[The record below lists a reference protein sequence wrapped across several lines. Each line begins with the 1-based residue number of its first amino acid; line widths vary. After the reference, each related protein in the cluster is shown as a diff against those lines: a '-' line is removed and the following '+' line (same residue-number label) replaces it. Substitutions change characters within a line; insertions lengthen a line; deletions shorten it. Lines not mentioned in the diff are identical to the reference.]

1 MASRPAAAI
10 VVQGSLRAQSRDWS
24 GTILQVFLILALL
37 FSLATL
43 LVLVVDQVVKAMP
56 VFQERGVD
64 FLTSDLSSNPANA
77 GVAQGIF
84 GTVVLA
90 VLVSLLAFPLGIGTA
105 VYLEEYAPDNRFTR
119 LLVLNIRN
127 LAGVPSVVFGIL
139 GLSVFVAV
147 LAAAGMGDGRNL
159 ISGAL
164 TLTVLVLP
172 IVIITSSEALRAV
185 PSTIREAGFGIGA
198 SRWQVVRKLLLPAAS
213 PGILTGTVLALSRAL
228 GETAPLIVAGAVL
241 GSYSNTGASPAEIL
255 TGPYT
260 AMPVIVYDWA
270 RRPQEEFRAL
280 TAAAI
285 IVLLVIT
292 LIANTVAIVIRNRSE
307 RILVSGSD
315 PTGEPMTTDLE
326 RPAGAVTPTISI
338 RTDAA
343 PAATHD
349 DPAATPA
356 VRFEDFHFYYGK
368 FRAVKG
374 VSASI
379 RRNRITALIG
389 PSGCGKSTL
398 IRSINRMNDLIEG
411 TRVEGI
417 VEFHGEN
424 LYADYVDA
432 GRGPPPD
439 RDGLPEG
446 EPIPQVDL

>member
-1 MASRPAAAI
+1 MASQPAAAI
-10 VVQGSLRAQSRDWS
+10 VVRGSLRAQSRDWS
-24 GTILQVFLILALL
+24 GTILQVLLVLALL

-43 LVLVVDQVVKAMP
+43 IVLLYDQLVKAVP

-64 FLTSDLSSNPANA
+64 FLTSGLSSNPENA

-127 LAGVPSVVFGIL
+127 LSGVPSVVFGIL
-139 GLSVFVAV
+139 GLSVFVAL
-147 LAAAGMGDGRNL
+147 LAAAGIGDGRNL
-159 ISGAL
+159 ISGSL
-164 TLTVLVLP
+164 TLMVLILP

-260 AMPVIVYDWA
+260 ALPVIVYDWA
-270 RRPQEEFRAL
+270 RKPQEEFRAL

-292 LIANTVAIVIRNRSE
+292 LIANAVAIVIRNRSE
-307 RILVSGSD
+307 
-315 PTGEPMTTDLE
+315 
-326 RPAGAVTPTISI
+326 
-338 RTDAA
+338 
-343 PAATHD
+343 
-349 DPAATPA
+349 
-356 VRFEDFHFYYGK
+356 
-368 FRAVKG
+368 
-374 VSASI
+374 
-379 RRNRITALIG
+379 
-389 PSGCGKSTL
+389 KSW
-398 IRSINRMNDLIEG
+398 
-411 TRVEGI
+411 
-417 VEFHGEN
+417 
-424 LYADYVDA
+424 
-432 GRGPPPD
+432 
-439 RDGLPEG
+439 
-446 EPIPQVDL
+446 